1 MSIKTLFDPTKDIY
15 RTIEKVITYNA
26 AQEARLRAE
35 ITEYIVTEHIEE
47 QFEKLLTRMQAAMD
61 HGGGNEVGVW
71 VSGFYGSGKSSFTK
85 YLGLA
90 LDDRV
95 EIDGVRFLRHLQD
108 RMNRPQT
115 RALLNTLANRYAA
128 AVVLL
133 DLASEMLTGATM
145 EDVASVLY
153 YKVLQWAG
161 YSSNLKVAALERR
174 LKRDGRYQEF
184 LDLVQ
189 QASIGAWPTI
199 KDDPLVIDSL
209 LPEIAHTLYPAMF
222 KSPSAFTTAAG
233 DFVRFETDRVKE
245 MIEIV
250 REHTGKQS
258 IIFIID
264 EVGQY
269 VGARQNLILNLD
281 GLAKNLKEIGDG
293 KVWIIGTAQQTLTED
308 DEKAALNSPLL
319 YKLKDRFPIQ
329 IELESSDIKEICY
342 RRLLGKSPDGERQLG
357 ALFDHYGQALRHN
370 TKLQDARYYDADF
383 DRTTFVNLY
392 PFLPGHFDILLR
404 LLAALAKSTGGIGL
418 RSAIRVIQDVL
429 VEGPAG
435 RDPVADQRVGW
446 LATTV
451 TLYDSLEKDIRRAE
465 PSIHKAVEKARERF
479 FDSPLH
485 IEVAKTVAVLQI
497 LENMPITPQNVTSLM
512 HPGVDAPA
520 RRDAVDAAIAELIA
534 DPFVPFG
541 EKDGNLCFFS
551 EKLNEIDQERLQ
563 IALRSMDILR
573 IRNEA
578 LQAVFADLPAAQVE
592 RTLTVRSGIKA
603 QIGTQ
608 AYPIAGDRETV
619 QTIVELVDPSGYD
632 AARTRLLD
640 ESRQRSAQQTVFL
653 LGRSAPE
660 LEDRA
665 NEIYRCEQIVQ
676 RFRND
681 PDQEVKEYCNSQTD
695 RANRLRDELARLLQR
710 QLCQG
715 SFIFRGSP
723 TAVDALDRDVLK
735 AANKHLVDVAAQV
748 FDRYKEAP
756 VSAETTLAEKFL
768 KAGNLRAVTSAID
781 PLTLVQINGGTPQIK
796 TAHKAL
802 VSIRD
807 YIDRNGTVDGKR
819 LTDIFTD
826 APFGWSSDTLRYML
840 AALLLS
846 GEISLKVSGRE
857 VTVNGQ
863 QAIDAL
869 RTNVSFKTVGVALRN
884 SRPSNEVLGRAA
896 ERLTDISGDSVI
908 PLEDDISKAATKS
921 FPQLQL
927 RYGPLAT
934 KLESLGLPGAEVV
947 RDLGQELADV
957 LSTDGSDTPQRLG
970 GVESALY
977 DRLRWARE
985 VDTALTHGLE
995 ATVRELQQHRQEIG
1009 TLPDSGIPGQLRTDL
1024 ADELD
1029 LVAQRLASDGF
1040 AKHAADLRSA
1050 LTTIRTR
1057 VATTA
1062 AQMTAAHKDRLK
1074 EAQQELAQLG
1084 GWGELTQQ
1092 EQSST
1097 LAQVD
1102 QLAIAPPH
1110 NLHGIR
1116 QLLNQEYAI
1125 QSRLRELRQSI
1136 EQRGNQRR
1144 HEREEAARR
1153 AHEGQAAEHG
1163 HSAEVEVDAKK
1174 NMRETRALARTL
1186 RVPRGKTS
1194 PERLDVLIQES
1205 RALRDDLKAYD
1216 VLDLTIE
1223 LEN

>member
-1 MSIKTLFDPTKDIY
+1 MSIKTLFDPAKDIY

-26 AQEARLRAE
+26 AQEGRLRAE

-95 EIDGVRFLRHLQD
+95 QVDGVRFLRHLQD
-108 RMNRPQT
+108 RLNRPQT
-115 RALLNTLANRYAA
+115 RALLNTLAGRYSA

-133 DLASEMLTGATM
+133 DLASEMLAGATM
-145 EDVASVLY
+145 EDVATVLY

-189 QASIGAWPTI
+189 QANIGAWPDI

-209 LPEIAHTLYPAMF
+209 IPDIAHTLYPALF
-222 KSPSAFTTAAG
+222 KSSSAFTTETG
-233 DFVRFETDRVKE
+233 DIVRFETDRVKE
-245 MIEIV
+245 MIDIV

-342 RRLLGKSPDGERQLG
+342 RRLLGKSSAGERQLG
-357 ALFDHYGQALRHN
+357 ALFDQYGQALRHN

-392 PFLPGHFDILLR
+392 PFLPGHFEILLR

-418 RSAIRVIQDVL
+418 RSAIRVIQDIL

-451 TLYDSLEKDIRRAE
+451 TLYDALEKDIRRAE
-465 PSIHKAVEKARERF
+465 PSIHKAVEKAKERF

-497 LENMPITPQNVTSLM
+497 LENMPVTLQNVTSLV
-512 HPGVDAPA
+512 HPAVDAPS
-520 RRDAVDAAIAELIA
+520 RRDAIDAAIADLISDA
-534 DPFVPFG
+534 FVPFG

-563 IALRSMDILR
+563 IPLRGMDTLR

-578 LQAVFADLPAAQVE
+578 LRDVFADLPSAQVE
-592 RTLTVRSGIKA
+592 RTLTVKTGIKA
-603 QIGTQ
+603 QIGAQ
-608 AYPIAGDRETV
+608 VYPIAGDRETV
-619 QTIVELVDPSGYD
+619 QTVVELVDPSAYE

-640 ESRQRSAQQTVFL
+640 ESRQRSAQYTIFL
-653 LGRSAPE
+653 LGRMSPE
-660 LEDRA
+660 IEERA

-676 RFRND
+676 RYRND
-681 PDQEVKEYCNSQTD
+681 PDQEVKDYCTSQTD
-695 RANRLRDELARLLQR
+695 RANRLKDELVRLLRR
-710 QLCQG
+710 QLSQG
-715 SFIFRGSP
+715 SFIFRGNP
-723 TAVDALDRDVLK
+723 TAVDALDHDLQK
-735 AANKHLVDVAAQV
+735 ASDKHLVEVAGQV

-756 VSAETTLAEKFL
+756 VRAETTLAEKFL
-768 KAGNLRAVTSAID
+768 KVGTLRAVTSTID
-781 PLTLVQINGGTPQIK
+781 PLGLVQVSGGTPQIK

-826 APFGWSSDTLRYML
+826 APFGWSPDTLRYML
-840 AALLLS
+840 AALLVA
-846 GEISLKVSGRE
+846 GEITLKVSGRE
-857 VTVNGQ
+857 VTVKGQ

-869 RTNVSFKTVGVALRN
+869 RTNQSFKTVGVALRN
-884 SRPSNEVLGRAA
+884 IRPSNEVLGRAA
-896 ERLTDISGDSVI
+896 ERLTDITGDPVI

-921 FPQLQL
+921 FPQLQQ

-934 KLESLGLPGAEVV
+934 RLEALGLPGVEKVA
-947 RDLGQELADV
+947 DLTQELADV
-957 LSTDGSDTPQRLG
+957 LSTDGSDAPQRLG

-985 VDTALTHGLE
+985 VDTALKNGLE
-995 ATVRELQQHRQEIG
+995 LTVRELQQHRQEISA
-1009 TLPDSGIPGQLRTDL
+1009 LPDSDVPGQLRADL
-1024 ADELD
+1024 AGELE
-1029 LVAQRLASDGF
+1029 LVEQWLTHDGF

-1050 LTTIRTR
+1050 LTTIKAR
-1057 VATTA
+1057 VGAAAEQMAT
-1062 AQMTAAHKDRLK
+1062 AQHERLK
-1074 EAQQELAQLG
+1074 EAQQELQQLSV
-1084 GWGELTQQ
+1084 WSELTQQ

-1097 LAQVD
+1097 LAQID
-1102 QLAIAPPH
+1102 DLAIDPPRA
-1110 NLHGIR
+1110 LQGIK

-1125 QSRLRELRQSI
+1125 QSRVRALKQSV

-1144 HEREEAARR
+1144 LEREDEERRKRDEEQPGDGELREKQLRFAQKVQLRPRLRSVADLDTLISQLQELREKMLYAAD
-1153 AHEGQAAEHG
+1153 
-1163 HSAEVEVDAKK
+1163 VD
-1174 NMRETRALARTL
+1174 
-1186 RVPRGKTS
+1186 V
-1194 PERLDVLIQES
+1194 
-1205 RALRDDLKAYD
+1205 
-1216 VLDLTIE
+1216 TIE

>member
-1 MSIKTLFDPTKDIY
+1 MSIKTLFDPAKDIY

-47 QFEKLLTRMQAAMD
+47 QFDKLLTRMQAAMD

-95 EIDGVRFLRHLQD
+95 QVDGVRFLRHLQD
-108 RMNRPQT
+108 RLNRPQT
-115 RALLNTLANRYAA
+115 RALLNTLAGRYSA

-133 DLASEMLTGATM
+133 DLASEMLAGATM
-145 EDVASVLY
+145 EDVATVLY

-189 QASIGAWPTI
+189 QANIGAWPDI

-209 LPEIAHTLYPAMF
+209 IPDIAHTLYPALF
-222 KSPSAFTTAAG
+222 KSSSAFTTETG

-245 MIEIV
+245 MIDIV

-308 DEKAALNSPLL
+308 DAKAALNSPLL

-342 RRLLGKSPDGERQLG
+342 RRLLGKSSAGERQLG
-357 ALFDHYGQALRHN
+357 ALFDQYGQALRHN
-370 TKLQDARYYDADF
+370 TKLQDARFYDADF

-392 PFLPGHFDILLR
+392 PFLPAHFEILLR

-418 RSAIRVIQDVL
+418 RSAIRVIQDIL

-451 TLYDSLEKDIRRAE
+451 TLYDALEKDIRRAE
-465 PSIHKAVEKARERF
+465 PSIHKAVEKAKERF

-497 LENMPITPQNVTSLM
+497 LENMPVTPQNVTSLM
-512 HPGVDAPA
+512 HPAVDAPA
-520 RRDAVDAAIAELIA
+520 RRDAVDAAITDLIGDA
-534 DPFVPFG
+534 FVPFG

-563 IALRSMDILR
+563 IPLRGMDTLR

-578 LQAVFADLPAAQVE
+578 LRDVFADLPSAQVE
-592 RTLTVRSGIKA
+592 RTLTVKSGIKA
-603 QIGTQ
+603 QIGAQ
-608 AYPIAGDRETV
+608 LYPIAGDRETV
-619 QTIVELVDPSGYD
+619 QTVVELVDPSGYE

-640 ESRQRSAQQTVFL
+640 ESRQRSAQHTILL
-653 LGRSAPE
+653 LGRMSPE
-660 LEDRA
+660 IEERA

-676 RFRND
+676 RYRND
-681 PDQEVKEYCNSQTD
+681 PDQEVKDYCTSQTD
-695 RANRLRDELARLLQR
+695 RANRLKDELARLLRR
-710 QLCQG
+710 QLSQG

-723 TAVDALDRDVLK
+723 TAVDALDHDLQK
-735 AANKHLVDVAAQV
+735 ASDKHMIEVAGQV

-756 VSAETTLAEKFL
+756 VRAETTLAEKFL
-768 KAGNLRAVTSAID
+768 KVGNLRAVTSTID
-781 PLTLVQINGGTPQIK
+781 PLGLVQVSGGTPQIK

-802 VSIRD
+802 ISIRD

-819 LTDIFTD
+819 LTEIFTD
-826 APFGWSSDTLRYML
+826 APFGWSPDTLRYML
-840 AALLLS
+840 AALLVA
-846 GEISLKVSGRE
+846 GEITLKVSGRE

-869 RTNVSFKTVGVALRN
+869 RTNQSFKTVGVALRN
-884 SRPSNEVLGRAA
+884 SKPSNEVLGRAA
-896 ERLTDISGDSVI
+896 ERLTDISGDTVI

-927 RYGPLAT
+927 RYGSLPAR
-934 KLESLGLPGAEVV
+934 LEALGLPGAEAV
-947 RDLGQELADV
+947 RDLAQELADV
-957 LSTDGSDTPQRLG
+957 LSTDGSDAPQRLG
-970 GVESALY
+970 GVESVLY

-985 VDTALTHGLE
+985 VDTALKNGLE
-995 ATVRELQQHRQEIG
+995 PTVRELQQHRQEIG
-1009 TLPDSGIPGQLRTDL
+1009 ALPDSGIPGQLCADL
-1024 ADELD
+1024 AGELD
-1029 LVAQRLASDGF
+1029 LVEQRLAYAGF

-1050 LTTIRTR
+1050 LTTIKAR
-1057 VATTA
+1057 VAATA
-1062 AQMTAAHKDRLK
+1062 EQMAGAQHERLK
-1074 EAQQELAQLG
+1074 EAQQELQQLG
-1084 GWGELTQQ
+1084 VWSELTQQ

-1097 LAQVD
+1097 LAQID
-1102 QLAIAPPH
+1102 DLAIDPPRA
-1110 NLHGIR
+1110 LQGIK

-1125 QSRLRELRQSI
+1125 QSRVRALKQSV

-1144 HEREEAARR
+1144 AEREEEERRKRDEEQLGDGELGEKQLRFAQKVQLRPRLRSVADLDTLISQLQELREKMLYAAD
-1153 AHEGQAAEHG
+1153 
-1163 HSAEVEVDAKK
+1163 VD
-1174 NMRETRALARTL
+1174 
-1186 RVPRGKTS
+1186 V
-1194 PERLDVLIQES
+1194 
-1205 RALRDDLKAYD
+1205 
-1216 VLDLTIE
+1216 TIE